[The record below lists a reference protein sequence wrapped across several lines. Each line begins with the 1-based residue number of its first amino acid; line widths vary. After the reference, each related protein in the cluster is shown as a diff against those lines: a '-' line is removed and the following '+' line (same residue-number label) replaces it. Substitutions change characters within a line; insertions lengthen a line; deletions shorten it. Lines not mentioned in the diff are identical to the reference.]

1 MSKKYLFERIANEIE
16 HKIKLGE
23 YKAGML
29 IPSEKKL
36 QDLYGVSRT
45 TIRKALQQLVNQDLI
60 IKKNGVGIYIKPK
73 ITSQNILQM
82 TGVMKNKALGDSKKI
97 VKEFCLR
104 KAGPY
109 YSQIFEISVNTLLYS
124 IKAVQKKNSSLVL
137 ETILLPLDLY
147 PFLVTGDLQMVNTIE
162 LLSSSQE
169 KLYEMQQELQL
180 ISAGDLQKR
189 YMKVKPATPIFKLSS
204 QYYAE
209 SGRIIGVSDR
219 YETAATT
226 KFEIDFN

>member
-36 QDLYGVSRT
+36 QALYGVSRT

-97 VKEFCLR
+97 VKEFENLFLEKTDKNYLIR
-104 KAGPY
+104 RIG
-109 YSQIFEISVNTLLYS
+109 ISLNNCMLL
-124 IKAVQKKNSSLVL
+124 KNLF
-137 ETILLPLDLY
+137 PP
-147 PFLVTGDLQMVNTIE
+147 PFI
-162 LLSSSQE
+162 
-169 KLYEMQQELQL
+169 
-180 ISAGDLQKR
+180 
-189 YMKVKPATPIFKLSS
+189 
-204 QYYAE
+204 
-209 SGRIIGVSDR
+209 
-219 YETAATT
+219 
-226 KFEIDFN
+226 